1 MPTSKKISSQ
11 KDTIWIDENGFMRI
25 KPNDGF
31 EFNESDVQRQFESY
45 SKLGIGTTK
54 KVKLLVDATF
64 DFQMNKEARDIAAK
78 KAKEYF
84 IATAIVSNSFTTRL
98 LINFLNSFYNF
109 GLPIKMFSTEKE
121 AIKWLKEKS

>member
-1 MPTSKKISSQ
+1 M
-11 KDTIWIDENGFMRI
+11 DNNGFIRI

-31 EFNESDVQRQFESY
+31 EFNESDVQRQFENY
-45 SKLGIGTTK
+45 CKLGINTNNKTK
-54 KVKLLVDATF
+54 LFVDATF

-84 IATAIVSNSFTTRL
+84 IATAIVSNSFSTRL
-98 LINFLNSFYNF
+98 LVNFLNSFYNF

-121 AIKWLKEKS
+121 AINWLKKKT

>member
-1 MPTSKKISSQ
+1 MTISPKILSE
-11 KDTIWIDENGFMRI
+11 KETIWLDENGFIRI

-45 SKLGIGTTK
+45 GKLGINTHNK
-54 KVKLLVDATF
+54 AKLLVDATY

-84 IATAIVSNSFTTRL
+84 IATAIVSNSFATRL
-98 LINFLNSFYNF
+98 LVNFLNSFYNF
-109 GLPIKMFSTEKE
+109 GLPIKMFSTENE
-121 AIKWLKEKS
+121 AINWLKKKT